1 MLAIA
6 ANDRRL
12 PLPLSIRDLETWAPL
27 LALLWVGDQQGLSS
41 PGSYVAGQIHRRGG
55 HGFSVPPGQQLPLSG
70 SAYQAIASQIR
81 FDPMAW
87 VRDALADAGKDSISF
102 VAEFPEG
109 GKVVL
114 HLLELGPAV
123 EDIVGGISLGS
134 LVLVEGAV
142 PEPWRRLPAPVRR
155 ARSAASV
162 DLALLERTLR
172 ERLPD
177 AIGATEAEIAATE
190 TRLGIPLPDEL
201 KVLYRVTRAHWEDW
215 GDDYEAATRRAL
227 GRVGFPFPL
236 GELYIATAATRWI
249 PWLYAAT
256 EAVVTAPSAAVQG
269 LVGSPG
275 WIVFG
280 DNGGGDRLAIDLT
293 PGPRGNLGQVIMI
306 NHEES
311 VGADLLARS
320 LTALVM
326 GKRTRWSGAR
336 RTGLPAVAR
345 VNGGALR
352 SVEAA
357 ADPDLEV
364 LSIGVWEGEPLSLA
378 PVVGLPRLRTLTAYP
393 GTLADPLEVTGLTGL
408 EFLELGPG
416 EWRVLLGA
424 DAVPRT
430 LMAAAVGKHD
440 GRNPLQLVPV
450 ANEIL
455 ALWDRPPITETIL
468 EGDVHDALQRALQ
481 AAARITPHP

>member
-1 MLAIA
+1 LPAIA
-6 ANDRRL
+6 ANDRRP
-12 PLPLSIRDLETWAPL
+12 PLPLSIRDFGTWAPL
-27 LALLWVGDQQGLSS
+27 LALLRAGDQQGLAS
-41 PGSYVAGQIHRRGG
+41 PGGYVAGHVGRS
-55 HGFSVPPGQQLPLSG
+55 GFGWSVPPGQQLPLSG
-70 SAYQAIASQIR
+70 VAVPVIAAQIG
-81 FDPMAW
+81 FDPMAG
-87 VRDALADAGKDSISF
+87 VQEALADAGMDGISF
-102 VAEFPEG
+102 VAESPEDG
-109 GKVVL
+109 RATL
-114 HLLELGPAV
+114 HLLEFGPAV
-123 EDIVGGISLGS
+123 EVIAGGIGLGS

-155 ARSAASV
+155 ARPAASV

-172 ERLPD
+172 ERLPG
-177 AIGATEAEIAATE
+177 AVGATEAEIAAAE
-190 TRLGIPLPDEL
+190 SRLGLTLPDEL
-201 KVLYRVTRAHWEDW
+201 KVLYRVTRARWADW
-215 GDDYEAATRRAL
+215 GDDHSAAE
-227 GRVGFPFPL
+227 RVSSAVGCYPL
-236 GELYIATAATRWI
+236 PLDQVHIAEMSSRPC

-256 EAVVTAPSAAVQG
+256 EAAVTPAGAAVQG

-280 DNGGGDRLAIDLT
+280 GNGEGERVAIDLT
-293 PGPRGNLGQVIMI
+293 PGPRGNIGQVIMI
-306 NHEES
+306 NHHEN

-326 GKRTRWSGAR
+326 STRTRRSGGR
-336 RTGLPAVAR
+336 RTELPAVAR
-345 VNGGALR
+345 VNRVALR

-357 ADPDLEV
+357 AGPGLEV

-378 PVVGLPRLRTLTAYP
+378 PVTGLPRLRTLTALP

-408 EFLELGPG
+408 EFLELGPD

-424 DAVPRT
+424 AAVPRT
-430 LMAAAVGKHD
+430 LLAAAVGDHD

-468 EGDVHDALQRALQ
+468 EGDVSDAL
-481 AAARITPHP
+481 